1 MHRVNS
7 FASTSPTSLVS
18 PVPTSNPTCWRSHES
33 PTAWSWKETT
43 TSFTSCARASS
54 PRSTRRSCWRLTPP
68 STSTSTKACS
78 RSTKWTTTPRC
89 GTPRRPSTLWCSPT
103 SSKWTCSKSLRPSPT
118 GATRSGSRGPA
129 KSRPSPRALKTWRSP
144 PSCTAWTRTRWSR
157 AWPSRGSR
165 SVKFLFY
172 QRLLYYST

>member
-68 STSTSTKACS
+68 STSTSTKVCS

-89 GTPRRPSTLWCSPT
+89 GTPRRPSTFSCSPT

-157 AWPSRGSR
+157 A
-165 SVKFLFY
+165 
-172 QRLLYYST
+172 